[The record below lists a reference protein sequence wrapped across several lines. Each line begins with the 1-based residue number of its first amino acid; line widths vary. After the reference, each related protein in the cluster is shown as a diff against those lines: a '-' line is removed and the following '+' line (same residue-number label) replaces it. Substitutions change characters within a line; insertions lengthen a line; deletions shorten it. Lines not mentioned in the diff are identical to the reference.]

1 MKIYEL
7 RSSQE
12 AFKRRSRERA
22 ARMQGLVSLFQAG
35 EIPARKFRHLTAL
48 LKAEHNQDQRDT
60 GFRSSDKSLT

>member
-1 MKIYEL
+1 
-7 RSSQE
+7 
-12 AFKRRSRERA
+12 
-22 ARMQGLVSLFQAG
+22 MQGLVSLFQAG